1 MNSFLKAMTAATSA
15 MNAQSF
21 RLRVVSENVANA
33 DTPGYRGKTL
43 TFDNVYDRSAD
54 ANRVQVGKIE
64 LDQQTP
70 LENKYDPAHPLAD
83 ENGYVELSNVN
94 LMMQMAD
101 GREAS
106 RSYEANLATFKQAKQ
121 MYASLLDLLK
131 R

>member
-43 TFDNVYDRSAD
+43 TFDNVYDRTQGT
-54 ANRVQVGKIE
+54 NRVQVGKIE

-70 LENKYDPAHPLAD
+70 LENKYDPAHPLAN
-83 ENGYVELSNVN
+83 EEGYVELSNVN
-94 LMMQMAD
+94 LMTQMAD

-106 RSYEANLATFKQAKQ
+106 RSYEANLATFRQAKQ
-121 MYASLLDLLK
+121 MYSSLLDLLK